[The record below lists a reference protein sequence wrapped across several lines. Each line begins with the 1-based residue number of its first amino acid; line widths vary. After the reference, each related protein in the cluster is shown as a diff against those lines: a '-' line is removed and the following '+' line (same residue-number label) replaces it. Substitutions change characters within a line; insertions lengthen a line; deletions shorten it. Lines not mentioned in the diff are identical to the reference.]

1 LYFNLVFLK
10 DTSVQGFIDM
20 KRFIDQKLKNWKI
33 SHRRKPLILRGA
45 RQVGKTYSVEKFGKN
60 HFDNFAKLNLERNPD
75 WHRVFEDNLDAKRII
90 ADLEILV
97 QQKIIPGNTL
107 LFIDEIQA
115 CPRAIMAMRYFYEEM
130 PDLHVIAAGSLL
142 EFAMKDIPV
151 PVGRIQFLNVHPLS
165 FAEYLL
171 ACGNDEA
178 ANRVLA
184 QPQKVTPT
192 VHEYLI
198 EELRRYFF
206 IGGMPESVSSYVET
220 GSMQESF
227 EVQAEICETYRLDF
241 AKYSGQADKH
251 CLNTVLTAVAQSV
264 SQQIKYSRLAEGY
277 TNPTLK
283 KAFGLLCLAGIIRKV
298 PSVNPSGLPLGARA
312 SAKIFKALM
321 VDIGL
326 MRYLSG
332 MPVDVEYSKS
342 DLLDIYRGAMA
353 EQFVGQELMLSQ
365 REGLYYWSRRAKSSS
380 AEVDYVGVMNG
391 KIYPLEVKSGSPGR
405 LKSLHLFL
413 KTYKKSP
420 QGIVLSARP
429 YEELP
434 EKQLIYIPLYLTF
447 SATGGKES
455 LN

>member
-1 LYFNLVFLK
+1 
-10 DTSVQGFIDM
+10 M
-20 KRFIDQKLKNWKI
+20 KRFIDQKLNTWQTG
-33 SHRRKPLILRGA
+33 HRRKPLILRGA
-45 RQVGKTYSVEKFGKN
+45 RQVGKTYSVEQFGKKN
-60 HFDNFAKLNLERNPD
+60 FEYFAKVDLERNPD
-75 WHRVFEDNLDAKRII
+75 WHRVFEGNLDAKRII
-90 ADLEILV
+90 ADIEILV
-97 QQKIIPGNTL
+97 RQKIKPVKTM

-115 CPRAIMAMRYFYEEM
+115 CPRAIMALRYFYEEM

-142 EFAMKDIPV
+142 EFAMQNIPV

-178 ANRVLA
+178 AQMVLA
-184 QPQKVTPT
+184 RPKKITPT
-192 VHEYLI
+192 VHEFLI
-198 EELRRYFF
+198 DELRRYFF
-206 IGGMPESVSSYVET
+206 IGGMPESVLSYVET

-241 AKYSGQADKH
+241 AKYSERADKQ
-251 CLNTVLTAVAQSV
+251 CLNTVLTTVAQSV
-264 SQQIKYSRLAEGY
+264 GQQIKYSRLAEGY

-298 PSVNPSGLPLGARA
+298 PSVVPAGIPLGARA

-326 MRYLSG
+326 MRYLTG

-353 EQFVGQELMLSQ
+353 EQFVGQEMSLSQ

-413 KTYKKSP
+413 KTYSKSP
-420 QGIVLSARP
+420 KGIVLSASP

-434 EKQLIYIPLYLTF
+434 EKKLTYIPLYMAF
-447 SATGGKES
+447 SATGGKE
-455 LN
+455 NIT

>member
-1 LYFNLVFLK
+1 
-10 DTSVQGFIDM
+10 M
-20 KRFIDQKLKNWKI
+20 KRFIDQKLKDWKT
-33 SHRRKPLILRGA
+33 SHRRKSLILRGA
-45 RQVGKTYSVEKFGKN
+45 RQVGKTYSVEQFGEI
-60 HFDNFAKLNLERNPD
+60 HFENLAKVNLERNPD

-97 QQKIIPGNTL
+97 RQKITPGNTL

-115 CPRAIMAMRYFYEEM
+115 CPQAIIALRYFYEEL

-142 EFAMKDIPV
+142 EFAMKDISV

-178 ANRVLA
+178 AYMILA
-184 QPQKVTPT
+184 RPQKVTPT
-192 VHEYLI
+192 VHEFLI

-206 IGGMPESVSSYVET
+206 IGGMPESVLSYVKT

-241 AKYSGQADKH
+241 AKYSERADKH
-251 CLNTVLTAVAQSV
+251 CLNAVFTTVAQSV
-264 SQQIKYSRLAEGY
+264 GQQIKYSRLADGY

-283 KAFGLLCLAGIIRKV
+283 KAFGLLCLAGVIRKV
-298 PSVNPSGLPLGARA
+298 PSANPSGIPLGARA

-342 DLLDIYRGAMA
+342 DLLDMYRGAMA
-353 EQFVGQELMLSQ
+353 EQFVGQELLLSQ
-365 REGLYYWSRRAKSSS
+365 HEGLYYWSRRAKSSS

-413 KTYKKSP
+413 KTYSKSP
-420 QGIVLSARP
+420 KGIVFSSRP

-434 EKQLIYIPLYLTF
+434 EKSLTYIPLYLAF
-447 SATGGKES
+447 SATGGKENLS
-455 LN
+455 

>member
-1 LYFNLVFLK
+1 
-10 DTSVQGFIDM
+10 M
-20 KRFIDQKLKNWKI
+20 KRFIDQKLQDWKT

-45 RQVGKTYSVEKFGKN
+45 RQVGKTYSVEQFGGK
-60 HFDNFAKLNLERNPD
+60 HFDNLAKVNLERNPD
-75 WHRVFEDNLDAKRII
+75 WHRVFENNLDAKRIV

-97 QQKIIPGNTL
+97 RQKIMPGRTL

-115 CPRAIMAMRYFYEEM
+115 CPRAIIALRYFYEEL
-130 PDLHVIAAGSLL
+130 PDLDVIAAGSLL

-171 ACGNDEA
+171 ASGNDEA
-178 ANRVLA
+178 ANMVLA
-184 QPQKVTPT
+184 RPKKVTPT
-192 VHEYLI
+192 VHEFLI

-206 IGGMPESVSSYVET
+206 VGGMPESVLSYVET
-220 GSMQESF
+220 GSVQESF

-241 AKYSGQADKH
+241 AKYSERADKH
-251 CLNTVLTAVAQSV
+251 CLNAVLTTVAQSV
-264 SQQIKYSRLAEGY
+264 GQQIKYSRLADGY

-283 KAFGLLCLAGIIRKV
+283 KAFGLLCLAGIVRKI
-298 PSVNPSGLPLGARA
+298 PSVDPSGIPLGARA

-332 MPVDVEYSKS
+332 MPVDVEYSKANM
-342 DLLDIYRGAMA
+342 LDIYRGAMA

-365 REGLYYWSRRAKSSS
+365 HEGLYYWSRRAKSSS

-391 KIYPLEVKSGSPGR
+391 KVYPLEVKSGSPGR

-413 KTYKKSP
+413 KTYNKSP
-420 QGIVLSARP
+420 QGIVFSVRP

-434 EKQLIYIPLYLTF
+434 EKNLTYIPLYLAF
-447 SATGGKES
+447 AATGGKEN
-455 LN
+455 L